1 MNPSEFRFK
10 LSLPNDPQMAS
21 IVGDMARHAA
31 EYARLEDGTAASFC
45 DRALAAASKV
55 LNGDNTRTTLAVF
68 AAANGAL
75 TLTLGAETISAPLSS
90 SSPSS

>member
-1 MNPSEFRFK
+1 MTPSEFTFK
-10 LSLPNDPQMAS
+10 LSVPNDPHMAA

-31 EYARLEDGTAASFC
+31 EYARLADGAAASFR

-55 LNGDNTRTTLAVF
+55 LKGDNTTSTLAVF

-90 SSPSS
+90 PAS

>member
-1 MNPSEFRFK
+1 MTPSEFRFK
-10 LSLPNDPQMAS
+10 LSVPNDPQMAS
-21 IVGDMARHAA
+21 IVGEMARHAA
-31 EYARLEDGTAASFC
+31 EYAKLEDGPAASFC

-55 LNGDNTRTTLAVF
+55 LKGDNTKTTLAVF

-90 SSPSS
+90 SSSS

>member
-1 MNPSEFRFK
+1 MTPSEFTFK
-10 LSLPNDPQMAS
+10 LSVPNDPNMAA

-31 EYARLEDGTAASFC
+31 EYARLADGAAASFC

-55 LNGDNTRTTLAVF
+55 LKGDNSKSTLAVF

-90 SSPSS
+90 SAS

>member
-1 MNPSEFRFK
+1 MTPSEFSFK
-10 LSLPNDPQMAS
+10 LSVPNDPQMAS

-31 EYARLEDGTAASFC
+31 EYAKLEDGTAASFC

-55 LNGDNTRTTLAVF
+55 LKGDNTTTTLAVF

-90 SSPSS
+90 SSSS